1 MQTLQSANIDI
12 NSLRNIYRSNS
23 KARFI
28 FESLACRQ
36 NKRNITTVGSLHSVL
51 SLAGYDIERPDIIGF
66 FKRLE
71 ELKCG
76 KYVSGYKRGNVNE
89 QSRFLWDV
97 SLVSVGKVATD
108 RKRR

>member
-12 NSLRNIYRSNS
+12 NALRNIYRSNS

-51 SLAGYDIERPDIIGF
+51 SLAGYEISRKDIVDF
-66 FKRLE
+66 FKQLE
-71 ELKCG
+71 NLNCG
-76 KYVSGYKRGNVNE
+76 KYVSGYKRGSVNE

-97 SLVSVGKVATD
+97 SLVSVGRVATD
-108 RKRR
+108 QKRR